1 MQRQPDGLTRKLG
14 YRFKDTT
21 LLATALT
28 HRSAGG
34 LNNERLEFLGDAIL
48 NFLIAEYLYHRFP
61 AYKEGQL
68 SRLRASLVN
77 GETLAELARDL
88 ELGEYLI
95 LGPGELKSGGFRR
108 DSILADA
115 LEAVFGAVYLDGG
128 MAPAKQII
136 MAVFADVLERMS
148 PDLVLKDAKTRL
160 QEYLQGRR
168 LPLPEYE
175 LVSVEGES
183 HDQHFVIRCRVS
195 SIGHEEFLGEGSSR
209 RKAEQAAAEAVLKF
223 LSI

>member
-1 MQRQPDGLTRKLG
+1 MQRQPDGLSRKLG
-14 YRFKDTT
+14 YRFKDTN
-21 LLATALT
+21 LLTAALT

-48 NFLIAEYLYHRFP
+48 NFLIAEYLYTRFP
-61 AYKEGQL
+61 QYNEGQL

-77 GETLAELARDL
+77 GDTLAQLARKL

-95 LGPGELKSGGFRR
+95 LGPGELKSGGFSR

-128 MAPAKQII
+128 MTPAKEII
-136 MAVFADVLERMS
+136 MTVFAGVLAHLS
-148 PDLVLKDAKTRL
+148 PDQVLKDAKTRL

-175 LVSVEGES
+175 LVSVAGES
-183 HDQHFVIRCRVS
+183 HDQHFVIKCRVS
-195 SIGHEEFLGEGSSR
+195 GAEREEFIGEGSSR
-209 RKAEQAAAEAVLKF
+209 RKAEQMAAEEVLKF
-223 LSI
+223 LGV

>member
-1 MQRQPDGLTRKLG
+1 MQRQPDGLARKLG
-14 YRFKDTT
+14 HRFTDTN
-21 LLATALT
+21 LLTAALT

-34 LNNERLEFLGDAIL
+34 LNNERLEFLGDSIL
-48 NFLIAEYLYHRFP
+48 NFLIAEYLYNRFP
-61 AYKEGQL
+61 QYHEGQL

-77 GETLAELARDL
+77 GDTLAQLAREL

-115 LEAVFGAVYLDGG
+115 LEAIFGAVYLDSDL
-128 MAPAKQII
+128 ARAKEII
-136 MAVFADVLERMS
+136 MAVFSEVLEHLS
-148 PDLVLKDAKTRL
+148 PDQVLKDAKTRL

-175 LVSVEGES
+175 LVSMAGEAHS
-183 HDQHFVIRCRVS
+183 QHFVIKCRVS
-195 SIGHEEFLGEGSSR
+195 GAECEEFMGEGSSR
-209 RKAEQAAAEAVLKF
+209 RKAEQMAAEAVLKF
-223 LSI
+223 LGI